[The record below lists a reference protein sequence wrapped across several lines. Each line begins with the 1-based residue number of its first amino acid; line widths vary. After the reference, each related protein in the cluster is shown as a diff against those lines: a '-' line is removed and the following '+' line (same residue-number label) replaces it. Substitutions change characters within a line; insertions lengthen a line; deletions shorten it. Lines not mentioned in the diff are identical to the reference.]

1 MDAKKAVITAS
12 IVAVLL
18 GVAVFVVVLIRA
30 RGLAEEPLPP
40 DGQTSTSTTTPP
52 TGGGLTSGGGSSTQ
66 APSADEPGVRTPE
79 DDAARP
85 AVTTVDPDA
94 EVVAVEGE
102 TGCDIADDAIDC
114 DYDYLTNAEERK
126 YKTDPLKEDTDGDGL
141 LDSSEV
147 VTWKTDPLNPRS
159 VDPAMTDLEAVNAGK
174 RDTR

>member
-18 GVAVFVVVLIRA
+18 GVAVFVVVLLRA
-30 RGLAEEPLPP
+30 RGLTEEPLPP

-52 TGGGLTSGGGSSTQ
+52 TGGGIPTGGGASTL

-79 DDAARP
+79 DDATRP
-85 AVTTVDPDA
+85 PVTTVDPEA
-94 EVVAVEGE
+94 EAEAEDVTVEGD

-114 DYDYLTNAEERK
+114 DYDHLTNAEERK

-141 LDSSEV
+141 LDASEIF
-147 VTWKTDPLNPRS
+147 TWKTDPLKALRHQ
-159 VDPAMTDLEAVNAGK
+159 
-174 RDTR
+174 